1 MAEYIEVTGIV
12 IKAIPVGE
20 YDKVLTIL
28 TRERGK
34 ISAFARNSRRQ
45 NSRLMAA
52 ANLFCTG
59 TFRLYPGKNAYTVTD
74 ASINRFFEELHQD
87 PGAAYYGMYFS
98 EVADFYTRE
107 NNDDADM
114 MELLYR
120 ALRALTR
127 EEFTRPLVRAVFE
140 CKAMAVNGEFPGV
153 PGDMTVSDTCGY
165 AVDFIARCPLSK
177 TFSFTLTEEALDELI
192 RVSKRCKEKIW
203 NHVFKSE
210 AFLDL

>member
-1 MAEYIEVTGIV
+1 MAEYVEVTGIV
-12 IKAIPVGE
+12 IGVRQVGE

-59 TFRLYPGKNAYTVTD
+59 KFHLYPGKNAYSITD
-74 ASINRFFEELHQD
+74 ASVSDYFEQLHMD
-87 PGAAYYGMYFS
+87 PESAYYGMYFS

-120 ALRALTR
+120 ALRTLTKDN
-127 EEFTRPLVRAVFE
+127 FSKPLIRAVFE
-140 CKAMAVNGEFPGV
+140 CKAMAVNGEFPGAAAN
-153 PGDMTVSDTCGY
+153 PKASDACRYTL
-165 AVDFIARCPLSK
+165 DFLLNCPLSR
-177 TFSFTLTEEALDELI
+177 TFSFTLSDEVLQEVI
-192 RVSKRCKEKIW
+192 RVSAALREKIW
-203 NHVFKSE
+203 NHHFKTE
-210 AFLDL
+210 DFL